1 MTPKHVLQRFHEPL
15 CTSAWLPKHMFASR
29 VIHRS
34 SNMMPLCFT
43 WRGGQGHLADVVG
56 DAQLIKQGRQA
67 ARAVQAARVELDE

>member
-1 MTPKHVLQRFHEPL
+1 
-15 CTSAWLPKHMFASR
+15 MFAST

-67 ARAVQAARVELDE
+67 ARAVQAARVGLDE